1 MGPVMDIDGGS
12 GLNEENMLDVFV
24 VERSGGGGGGS
35 EEG

>member
-1 MGPVMDIDGGS
+1 MDIDGGS

>member
-1 MGPVMDIDGGS
+1 MDIDGGS

-35 EEG
+35 GSEEG